1 MKQIISQKYQYL
13 AIRTESSTFAIAQQ
27 KKGISNMNRKRI
39 IIGFIAIF
47 LLLCIPMAM
56 QGKKSYTPF
65 LLNDDDTPT
74 EIRGYVEDSL
84 THNRL
89 ANVSITLLRNGKP
102 LKFTRTKEDGTFV
115 LPITEKQ
122 ANDRLQATFMGY
134 KKTKM
139 AISSDKETIISMAS
153 TAFVLK
159 EVQVKGSRITGRDTI
174 SFDLTRFANER
185 DNSLKDV
192 LKKLPGVDIE
202 KNGRINYNGKPINRF
217 TVEGLDLTGGKYNQ
231 LEENIKA
238 KDVKKAEVIE
248 HDQPIKALQNKTFTD
263 NVAMNIALKD
273 SARDKFMPTI
283 KPYVLVGKP
292 TTVGGNL
299 NIMQIGKKKQM
310 MYDAT
315 YDRSGKN
322 LGNDFDLLASYSG
335 RLSAATL
342 PSWLS
347 TPSLDAPIDEE
358 RLRFNTSQKYS
369 INHIKKNKQDAESRI
384 EANYVRQ
391 VIRQQRENTSIY
403 DLGGDAPIS
412 TTERNHKTMISDAFN
427 LEYENKVNQA
437 SHYGNEHLSLNAAQN
452 DGLSNINDT
461 LTQRIR
467 IPRINIATNIYRLFV
482 WKKSQL
488 SWKSVADYHHGVADL
503 YVNDDRNRIRT
514 NLWHTAHALAWQKNR
529 FHWTQEYRASLD
541 INNLYAKSQESNYGK
556 NPGNTDEIGKNSES
570 IDRNSDEIGQ
580 NCLNITGKFTPFWQ
594 YKTDDFR
601 ISFSPDMV
609 WERFTHPQKTLFAVS
624 PYLYLYKKLDFRR
637 ELTAYM
643 GYNTSTGS
651 AAYYALNQY
660 RKSYRSWYQSS
671 DIIPITRS
679 LYGKLSYDYKRPI
692 KEIFLS
698 VSVNGGRYWM
708 NTATDLRIVDSNYY
722 TSLYKQDSK
731 SDNIGGSLYISKGFY
746 DLHLKTRLTAEYAY
760 SKGEQYTNHQAI
772 SYESNNYTLKPSIDF
787 SPSWCQFSYE
797 GEFSFYNSKRQKIS
811 NSSLFDWKQSLSATA
826 TISHVDLTFSLVH
839 YHNELQEGNKLNCLL
854 GDASAVWR
862 MKKLRLSAELRNIF
876 NKKSYV
882 ETTYSG
888 VSTLTDS
895 YYLRP
900 RELMLTAQYSF

>member
-115 LPITEKQ
+115 LPIAEKQ